1 MQDQQERCVRSEL
14 VIANADSMPDKC
26 AARL

>member
-1 MQDQQERCVRSEL
+1 MQHQQQRRVRLEL

>member
-1 MQDQQERCVRSEL
+1 MQHQRDGCVGSQL